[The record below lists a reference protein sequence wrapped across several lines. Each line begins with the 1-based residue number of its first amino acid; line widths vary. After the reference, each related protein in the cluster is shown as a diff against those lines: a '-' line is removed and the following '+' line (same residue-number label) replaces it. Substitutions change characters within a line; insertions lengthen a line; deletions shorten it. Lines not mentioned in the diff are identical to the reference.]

1 MTASDARLEM
11 IRQWLPGLPGWPA
24 GPRIEPASADAS
36 FRRYFRAWRADG
48 GTRIVMDAPPE
59 HEDTA
64 PYLEVTHLLAACG
77 VHVPEV
83 EAADTARGFLLL
95 EDLGSTPLLA
105 RLKEGHG
112 SGEAADALYA
122 DALGALAR
130 IQRLG
135 RCDSLPPYDAAVLE
149 REMRLLP
156 EWYLA
161 RHLGIEPTAEDRA
174 IFAAAEA
181 FLVREALAQPR
192 VLVHRDYH
200 SRNLMVTRE
209 RSPGIID
216 FQDALAGPVGY
227 DIASLLKDCY
237 VSWPRGRVVGWVRG
251 YRARLAAEG
260 GPAGAGDDEFL
271 RWFDAIGLQ
280 RHIKVLGI
288 FARLCHRDGKQ
299 GYLGDLPLTL
309 AYVLDAA
316 ARFPELAPFQ
326 AWAQRR
332 LAPGL
337 DAANARARAA
347 A

>member
-1 MTASDARLEM
+1 MTSSDARLEL
-11 IRQWLPGLPGWPA
+11 IRQWLAGLPGWTA
-24 GPRIEPASADAS
+24 SPRIEPASADAS
-36 FRRYFRAWRADG
+36 FRRYFRAWKADG
-48 GTRIVMDAPPE
+48 GTRVVMDAPPE

-64 PYLEVTHLLAACG
+64 PYLKVTGLLAGCG

-83 EAADTARGFLLL
+83 EAADGVRGFLLL

-105 RLKEGHG
+105 RLQGG
-112 SGEAADALYA
+112 APGDAADALYGE
-122 DALGALAR
+122 ALGALAR

-135 RCDSLPPYDAAVLE
+135 RCDVLAPYDAAVLE
-149 REMRLLP
+149 REMRLCP

-161 RHLGIEPTAEDRA
+161 RHLGLETSAEDRA
-174 IFAAAEA
+174 VFAAAEA
-181 FLVREALAQPR
+181 FLVREALAQPV

-227 DIASLLKDCY
+227 DLASLLKDCY
-237 VSWPRGRVVGWVRG
+237 IAWPRERVTGWVRD

-299 GYLGDLPLTL
+299 GYLDDLPRTL

-316 ARFPELAPFQ
+316 ARFPELAQFH
-326 AWAQRR
+326 AWARRR

-337 DAANARARAA
+337 AAANARARAA